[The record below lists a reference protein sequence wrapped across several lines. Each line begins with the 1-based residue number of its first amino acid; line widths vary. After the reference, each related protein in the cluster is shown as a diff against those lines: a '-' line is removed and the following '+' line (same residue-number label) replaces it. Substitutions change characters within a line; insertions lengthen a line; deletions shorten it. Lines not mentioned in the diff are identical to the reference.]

1 MNACVT
7 DFLKCT
13 DKWRQWQNIASK
25 VSFIWLSSL
34 CFLQKSPY
42 SDYKI
47 VNIQQNFQKLSTNV
61 YVFKRCWH
69 RGFVWS
75 KSLSLHFLLKSKSWM
90 YINNKENWCN
100 SMLHMCK
107 AQNHRPYSNTQNTTI
122 RRATLVRVE
131 RINSILTGNI
141 PPAGRGGFLLGG
153 AGWGEGDRTENTN
166 ASSKSK
172 VLANLKSRDESV
184 SWIQNESWLHR
195 RGSKSW
201 ITYKKMEMTN
211 KATLHLQKVWTT
223 GKSYNNEA

>member
-47 VNIQQNFQKLSTNV
+47 VNIQQNFPKLSANV

-107 AQNHRPYSNTQNTTI
+107 AQNHRPYTEHNNKTSNTDKSGKDKLHFDRKHTSS
-122 RRATLVRVE
+122 RE
-131 RINSILTGNI
+131 RGL
-141 PPAGRGGFLLGG
+141 PAGRSGVRGGRQ
-153 AGWGEGDRTENTN
+153 DR
-166 ASSKSK
+166 K
-172 VLANLKSRDESV
+172 
-184 SWIQNESWLHR
+184 H
-195 RGSKSW
+195 
-201 ITYKKMEMTN
+201 
-211 KATLHLQKVWTT
+211 
-223 GKSYNNEA
+223 